1 MLIPL
6 NDTGRHRKGRAA
18 AAAPPKF
25 SAKGVTKVKS
35 HGVYEL
41 KPSIVAKST
50 QVTMTPSL
58 GLHLTSPKNAS
69 LGLGKLESAEP
80 CLSLINT
87 L

>member
-50 QVTMTPSL
+50 QVTWTPSL
-58 GLHLTSPKNAS
+58 GLHFT
-69 LGLGKLESAEP
+69 
-80 CLSLINT
+80 
-87 L
+87 

>member
-1 MLIPL
+1 MIPEDNAKAEPQL
-6 NDTGRHRKGRAA
+6 LRHQNF
-18 AAAPPKF
+18 P
-25 SAKGVTKVKS
+25 AKGVTKVKS

-80 CLSLINT
+80 
-87 L
+87 

>member
-50 QVTMTPSL
+50 QVTVTPSL
-58 GLHLTSPKNAS
+58 GQTSLDFTEKCFRQSPIGTEK
-69 LGLGKLESAEP
+69 
-80 CLSLINT
+80 
-87 L
+87 